1 MLKRL
6 LKHLSAPGWWARRA
20 FRADDL
26 TAIGAAVKAA
36 EELGHHRAGVDAHGG
51 VAVPAHVDEGEVR
64 GEIRIAI
71 EGALP
76 LRSLVDKQS
85 CRDRAAALFE
95 SLGVAKTREANGIL
109 IYVQL
114 VDRRVEI
121 LADRGIA
128 ALIAQSEWD
137 ALCRKMEKAFY
148 AGDYRGG
155 MLEAITRISQL
166 LGVHFPATADNPNE
180 LDDAPTVL

>member
-36 EELGHHRAGVDAHGG
+36 EARQ
-51 VAVPAHVDEGEVR
+51 R

-76 LRSLVDKQS
+76 WRSLLDNQS
-85 CRDRAAALFE
+85 CRDRAAALFD
-95 SLGVAKTREANGIL
+95 SLGVAGTREANGIL

-128 ALIAQSEWD
+128 ALIDQSAWE
-137 ALCRKMEKAFY
+137 AVCGKMEVAFSS
-148 AGDYRGG
+148 GNYRGG
-155 MLEAITRISQL
+155 MIDAVSRISQL
-166 LGVHFPATADNPNE
+166 LTVHFPATADNPNE

>member
-1 MLKRL
+1 MAAAALRGDGETMLKRL

-36 EELGHHRAGVDAHGG
+36 EATQ
-51 VAVPAHVDEGEVR
+51 R

>member
-26 TAIGAAVKAA
+26 AAIGAAVKASEA
-36 EELGHHRAGVDAHGG
+36 TQS
-51 VAVPAHVDEGEVR
+51 

-76 LRSLVDKQS
+76 LASLLGNES
-85 CRDRAAALFE
+85 CRDRATALFT

-109 IYVQL
+109 VYVQL

-128 ALIAQSEWD
+128 ALIAQDEWEK
-137 ALCRKMEKAFY
+137 LCRQMETAF
-148 AGDYRGG
+148 AAKDYRRG
-155 MLEAITRISQL
+155 MLDAIERITAL
-166 LGVHFPATADNPNE
+166 LAQHFPASGNNPNE
-180 LDDAPTVL
+180 LDDAPTLL

>member
-26 TAIGAAVKAA
+26 AAIGAAVKTA
-36 EELGHHRAGVDAHGG
+36 EATQ
-51 VAVPAHVDEGEVR
+51 R

-76 LRSLVDKQS
+76 LRSLLDKQS

-155 MLEAITRISQL
+155 MLDAITRISQL

>member
-26 TAIGAAVKAA
+26 AAIGAAVKASEA
-36 EELGHHRAGVDAHGG
+36 TH
-51 VAVPAHVDEGEVR
+51 R

-76 LRSLVDKQS
+76 LRSLVNNES
-85 CRDRAAALFE
+85 CRDRATALFA

-109 IYVQL
+109 VYVQL

-121 LADRGIA
+121 LADRGID
-128 ALIAQSEWD
+128 ALIAQAEWE
-137 ALCRKMEKAFY
+137 AVCRQMEAAF
-148 AGDYRGG
+148 ATRNYRGG
-155 MLEAITRISQL
+155 MLAAITRIGQL
-166 LGVHFPATADNPNE
+166 LATHFPATSNNPNE